1 MSPGGEIRGNVAAAT
16 DTRAGAAAPWLVMVH
31 ALAQDHRL
39 FSTQAAAFCRDYRL
53 LRVDLPGH
61 GRAAAT
67 QGPFGLGEYADGVQ
81 RALDAAGVDRGHFW
95 GTHTGAGVG
104 LLLAAHTPQRF
115 ASLVLEGAIVP
126 GRPLPHSAR
135 VGIERARATARSRG
149 IAAARREWFEVSRW
163 FDVMRTQPER
173 CRAAAQWE
181 MVAEF
186 PGGPWLD
193 PSPPRPVPDLTDKL
207 AELRLPVLLVNGEHE
222 LPDFVEVADEL
233 ERILPDV
240 ERARIAGA
248 GGFPL
253 WEFPEAVNACVRRFL
268 DSRR

>member
-1 MSPGGEIRGNVAAAT
+1 MSPSGESRGDVAAET
-16 DTRAGAAAPWLVMVH
+16 DTRAGAVAPWLVMVH

-39 FSTQAAAFCRDYRL
+39 FSAQADAFCRDYRL

-67 QGPFGLGEYADGVQ
+67 RGPFGLAEYADGVQ
-81 RALDAAGVDRGHFW
+81 RTLDAAGVARCHFW

-126 GRPLPHSAR
+126 GQALPASAR
-135 VGIERARATARSRG
+135 AGIEQARATARTQG
-149 IAAARREWFEVSRW
+149 IAAARRQWFDDSGWFEV
-163 FDVMRTQPER
+163 MHTQPER
-173 CRAAAQWE
+173 CRAAAQWD

-193 PSPPRPVPDLTDKL
+193 TSPPRPVPDLTDKL

-222 LPDFVEVADEL
+222 LPDFVELADEL

-240 ERARIAGA
+240 ERARIDGA

-268 DSRR
+268 DRRR

>member
-1 MSPGGEIRGNVAAAT
+1 MSPSGESRGDVAAET
-16 DTRAGAAAPWLVMVH
+16 DTRAGAGAPWLVMVH

-39 FSTQAAAFCRDYRL
+39 FSAQAAAFCPDYRL

-67 QGPFGLGEYADGVQ
+67 RGPFGLVEYADGVQ
-81 RALDAAGVDRGHFW
+81 RALDTAGVDRCHFW

-104 LLLAAHTPQRF
+104 LMLAAHTPLRF
-115 ASLVLEGAIVP
+115 ASLVLEGAFIP
-126 GRPLPHSAR
+126 GRLPPSAR
-135 VGIERARATARSRG
+135 TGIEQARATARSRG
-149 IAAARREWFEVSRW
+149 IAAARRQWFEDSGW
-163 FDVMRTQPER
+163 FNVMRAQPQR
-173 CRAAAQWE
+173 CRAAAHWD

-193 PSPPRPVPDLTDKL
+193 TSSPRPVPDLTGKL
-207 AELRLPVLLVNGEHE
+207 AELGLPVLLVNGEHE
-222 LPDFVEVADEL
+222 LVDFVDVADEL
-233 ERILPDV
+233 ERMLPDV

-253 WEFPEAVNACVRRFL
+253 WEFPDAVNACVRRFL
-268 DSRR
+268 DRRR